1 MIRIALDAGHGLYTP
16 GRRCLKKYDPN
27 ETREWQLNKKVAEY
41 VEKELQDYD
50 IEILRVD
57 DRTGETD
64 ISLKERTGKA
74 NTWGANMFISI
85 HHNAGV
91 NGGSGGGVTVHRYPN
106 SGKFTKQ
113 MQKKLYDS
121 IVKYNGLKGNRVGP
135 LYEDNFYVLRNTNMP
150 AVLIENGF
158 MDSST
163 DIPIIITNTHA
174 KNTAKGIAEFIVD
187 HFKIEKMEE
196 DKNQEVSSWAK
207 EAWEWAIR
215 AGITDGTNPKGN
227 VTREMLVTMLYRIRG

>member
-1 MIRIALDAGHGLYTP
+1 MYKIVLDAGHGLYTP

-27 ETREWQLNKKVAEY
+27 ETREWQLNKRVAEY
-41 VEKELQDYD
+41 LEAELKDYD

-57 DRTGETD
+57 DRTGELD

-74 NTWGANMFISI
+74 NTWGADMFISI

-106 SGKFTKQ
+106 STKFTKNIQ
-113 MQKKLYDS
+113 QSLYNS
-121 IVKYNGLKGNRVGP
+121 IIKHNGLKGNRVTP
-135 LYEDNFYVLRNTNMP
+135 IYESNFQVLRDTSMA

-163 DIPIIITNTHA
+163 DIPIIITDDHA
-174 KNTAKGIAEFIVD
+174 RNTAKGIAEFVAD
-187 HFKIEKMEE
+187 HFKLEKTEE
-196 DKNQEVSSWAK
+196 NKVEEVSDWAK
-207 EAWEWAIR
+207 EAWDWAVKE
-215 AGITDGTNPKGN
+215 GITDGTSPKNN